1 MKDISMKDCKFFV
14 NEEKRT
20 VVCVIEGMR
29 YQVYNDLDQTIISAG
44 ASIILGKAMSA
55 LLKNRFVGKAVCS
68 VEDEWDENTGKL
80 LAYNRAKNKFY
91 HSYFKHLNR
100 VMYDID
106 RVLDEVQSRFNEF
119 GDQIGKSFDQ
129 MQQTLEERIGI
140 EKE

>member
-29 YQVYNDLDQTIISAG
+29 YRVYSDLDRAISS
-44 ASIILGKAMSA
+44 ASTVIMLGEGMTAR
-55 LLKNRFVGKAVCS
+55 LKDRFVGKAVCS
-68 VEDEWDENTGKL
+68 SEDEWDENTGKL

-91 HSYFKHLNR
+91 RSYFKHLNHI
-100 VMYDID
+100 MYDID
-106 RVLDEVQSRFNEF
+106 QALDQVQARFNEF
-119 GDQIGKSFDQ
+119 GEQITNSFNQ
-129 MQQTLEERIGI
+129 MEQTLKERIDS